1 MIETVTQD
9 KFVVDSNGNKTAVLL
24 EIERYLELLEA
35 KEDLEE
41 IRLFDAAKLENLENA
56 NWSEFSL
63 SQAMKEMENE
73 DFPEYSEA
81 DLKEV
86 WR

>member
-9 KFVVDSNGNKTAVLL
+9 KFVVDRNGNKTAVLL

-41 IRLFDAAKLENLENA
+41 IRLFDAAKLENDEVISFNDA
-56 NWSEFSL
+56 ITEI
-63 SQAMKEMENE
+63 
-73 DFPEYSEA
+73 EA
-81 DLKEV
+81 S
-86 WR
+86 RR

>member
-1 MIETVTQD
+1 MIETITQD

-41 IRLFDAAKLENLENA
+41 IRLFDAAKLENSENS

-63 SQAMKEMENE
+63 SQAMKEMETE

-81 DLKEV
+81 DLK
-86 WR
+86 

>member
-24 EIERYLELLEA
+24 EMERYLELLEA

-41 IRLFDAAKLENLENA
+41 IRLFDAAKLESDEVISFESTVA
-56 NWSEFSL
+56 EI
-63 SQAMKEMENE
+63 
-73 DFPEYSEA
+73 EA
-81 DLKEV
+81 TRK
-86 WR
+86 